1 MSAGARM
8 ADPSQF
14 ALVLDAAEKGWALLT
29 LMCIKGGVDANSAD
43 YDRRSVM
50 HVAASTGNLRV
61 VQGLLQVGANVN
73 VQDRFVP
80 NLFTSFQNLSAA
92 PFSEISQVLHVH
104 EVFSW
109 FPTYMFLQLV

>member
-1 MSAGARM
+1 M

-14 ALVLDAAEKGWALLT
+14 VLVMESAEKEWSLLS

-50 HVAASTGNLRV
+50 HVAASSSNLRV

-73 VQDRFVP
+73 IADRC
-80 NLFTSFQNLSAA
+80 
-92 PFSEISQVLHVH
+92 VLHPCIRSTSH
-104 EVFSW
+104 
-109 FPTYMFLQLV
+109 YC

>member
-1 MSAGARM
+1 M

-14 ALVLDAAEKGWALLT
+14 VLVMESAEKEWSLLS

-50 HVAASTGNLRV
+50 HVAASTSNLRV

-73 VQDRFVP
+73 IADRC
-80 NLFTSFQNLSAA
+80 
-92 PFSEISQVLHVH
+92 VLHPCIRSTSH
-104 EVFSW
+104 
-109 FPTYMFLQLV
+109 YC